1 MLDRGKAES
10 KGRESERQVGLERF
24 FGARMRCV
32 TGDAK
37 SQPSVAA
44 SIKPTFACRDGFPIG
59 LPRADGAAGGRSAI
73 DKVVA
78 VVAADLHG
86 IHRLA
91 LGRGRGFP
99 VGYRKG
105 GALSRCYEWE

>member
-1 MLDRGKAES
+1 M
-10 KGRESERQVGLERF
+10 LER
-24 FGARMRCV
+24 G
-32 TGDAK
+32 GQ
-37 SQPSVAA
+37 SQREENQRDRLVWDVHLEFQTASHRSLAA

-73 DKVVA
+73 DKVEA

-105 GALSRCYEWE
+105 GALSRCCEWE